1 MNDIVGDEF
10 YSSPLFAYI
19 FPQWDDDNLF
29 FNLSI
34 R

>member
-19 FPQWDDDNLF
+19 FPQWDDENLF
-29 FNLSI
+29 FLI
-34 R
+34 YL